1 MTDRPIPEAPLRP
14 NRRPNTFSTARLDRL
29 GRIRKDA
36 ARVAEQ
42 LERGERVV
50 IPVKGGRVAT
60 SAAGGSPQLVTLA
73 MADLAVDPERDLWL
87 LGSVDGQVFAAVD
100 LDPDDDGLD
109 RHDLPDDIRWS
120 GLREIGALLEPDDAN
135 LLATATG
142 LATWHRTHRYC
153 GACGTETRADWAG
166 HRRLCPSCKREHF
179 PRTDPAIIVLVV
191 HSDRAL
197 LARNPAWPPGFSSV
211 LAGFVEPGESLED
224 AVARE
229 VKEEVGLTVE
239 SVTYESSQ
247 PWPFPSSIMLGF
259 RAEATDDAI
268 DPDPEEIAD
277 ACFYTRDELAHGAVG
292 MPPPM
297 SIARRLIDDWLE
309 EGAGS

>member
-1 MTDRPIPEAPLRP
+1 MTSSDTPKQREQPKR
-14 NRRPNTFSTARLDRL
+14 NTLSTGRLDRL
-29 GRIRKDA
+29 GRLRKDT
-36 ARVAEQ
+36 
-42 LERGERVV
+42 ERLAMHLADGERVV
-50 IPVKGGRVAT
+50 IPISGARIATRTGDGGP
-60 SAAGGSPQLVTLA
+60 SLVTLEIA
-73 MADLAVDPERDLWL
+73 EPTEGDTWL
-87 LGSVDGQVFAAVD
+87 LGEIDGTTYVAID
-100 LDPDDDGLD
+100 LDDDGLD
-109 RHDLPDDIRWS
+109 RRDLPDDIRWS
-120 GLREIGALLEPDDAN
+120 GLREVASLLGEDDAN

-153 GACGTETRADWAG
+153 GTCGAETIADWSG
-166 HRRLCPSCKREHF
+166 HRRRCDGCGREHF
-179 PRTDPAIIVLVV
+179 PRTDPAIIVLVT
-191 HSDRAL
+191 HDDRAL

-229 VKEEVGLTVE
+229 VREEVGLTVE
-239 SVTYESSQ
+239 SAVYQSSQ

-259 RAEATDDAI
+259 RAEAVDDAI

-297 SIARRLIDDWLE
+297 SIARRLIDDWLA
-309 EGAGS
+309 EGDDES

>member
-1 MTDRPIPEAPLRP
+1 MTRTKRPK
-14 NRRPNTFSTARLDRL
+14 PNTFSTGRLDRL
-29 GRIRKDA
+29 GRLRKDTERLA
-36 ARVAEQ
+36 VRIADGDRVA
-42 LERGERVV
+42 
-50 IPVKGGRVAT
+50 IPVCGGRIAT
-60 SAAGGSPQLVTLA
+60 RVGDTGPSLVTLEITEVA
-73 MADLAVDPERDLWL
+73 EGDTWL
-87 LGSVDGQVFAAVD
+87 LGEIDGTTYVAID
-100 LDPDDDGLD
+100 LDDDGLD
-109 RHDLPDDIRWS
+109 RRDLPDDIRWS
-120 GLREIGALLEPDDAN
+120 GLREVASLLDADDAN

-153 GACGTETRADWAG
+153 GACGAETIADWSG
-166 HRRLCPSCKREHF
+166 HRRRCDGCGREHF
-179 PRTDPAIIVLVV
+179 PRTDPAIIVLVT
-191 HSDRAL
+191 HDDRAL

-239 SVTYESSQ
+239 SVAYQSSQ

-259 RAEATDDAI
+259 RADAVDDAL

-277 ACFYTRDELAHGAVG
+277 ACFYTRDELTHGAVG

-297 SIARRLIDDWLE
+297 SIARRLIDDWLAE
-309 EGAGS
+309 EDMR